1 VGLKSFIITLAHKDD
16 KVVVDVVGTN
26 KLQNEP
32 FLTSKKRE
40 LIQAL
45 KGKCN
50 LFLLDHFKNMVSSGF
65 LMSQLGMAFIT
76 TLKL

>member
-45 KGKCN
+45 KEKVQS
-50 LFLLDHFKNMVSSGF
+50 LP
-65 LMSQLGMAFIT
+65 LGPF
-76 TLKL
+76 